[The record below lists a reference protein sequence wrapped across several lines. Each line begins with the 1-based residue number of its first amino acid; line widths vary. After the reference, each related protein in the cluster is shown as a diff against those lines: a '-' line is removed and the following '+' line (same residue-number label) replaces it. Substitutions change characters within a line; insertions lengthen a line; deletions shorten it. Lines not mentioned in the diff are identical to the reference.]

1 MRNCTCETF
10 HVEHHDLLSSPPS
23 AVPGTIDERNGVFA
37 WELALVLHLM
47 RTNSHSRSHLMF
59 LRRRRF
65 HLKLF
70 HVEHRP
76 GSFSFRGVRKHV
88 PHGTVSIYA
97 RRLPQINPCRTFL
110 FAQNISFCT
119 YLCVA
124 FKHESH
130 YCEPISGFSKN

>member
-1 MRNCTCETF
+1 
-10 HVEHHDLLSSPPS
+10 
-23 AVPGTIDERNGVFA
+23 
-37 WELALVLHLM
+37 
-47 RTNSHSRSHLMF
+47 MF

-76 GSFSFRGVRKHV
+76 GSFSFRGVRKLFHV
-88 PHGTVSIYA
+88 EQFPSMHEDFSDQPLA
-97 RRLPQINPCRTFL
+97 TFL